1 MGSDSG
7 CPSDRNCGTP
17 SPNAARTLS
26 VWGGVCYIRLGGE
39 TLAKAALTS
48 GGGNYDGIQ
57 VTVLN
62 RRTGPVDSITIRSW
76 DVPHGVKKP
85 PDFGEKADWDIY
97 RPTLDIDRLWELAEE
112 YLRLFQEPDT
122 EMR

>member
-1 MGSDSG
+1 M
-7 CPSDRNCGTP
+7 
-17 SPNAARTLS
+17 
-26 VWGGVCYIRLGGE
+26 
-39 TLAKAALTS
+39 
-48 GGGNYDGIQ
+48 
-57 VTVLN
+57 TVLN

-97 RPTLDIDRLWELAEE
+97 RPTLDIDRLATAFRSSCPKGIRCPIPSNPDDAPDIGGSSPPDFGEKADWDIYRPTLDIDRLWELAEE

>member
-1 MGSDSG
+1 MPFGQELRNAVAKRRPDAVRLGS
-7 CPSDRNCGTP
+7 
-17 SPNAARTLS
+17 
-26 VWGGVCYIRLGGE
+26 VCYIRLGGE

>member
-1 MGSDSG
+1 MPEFPRPAG
-7 CPSDRNCGTP
+7 CSKRRPDAVC
-17 SPNAARTLS
+17 L
-26 VWGGVCYIRLGGE
+26 GGVCCIRLGVE

-48 GGGNYDGIQ
+48 GGGYYDGIQ

-76 DVPHGVKKP
+76 DVPCGTKKP
-85 PDFGEKADWDIY
+85 PDCGEKADWDIY

>member
-1 MGSDSG
+1 MPFGQELQKIMSKRHPDAICLGSI
-7 CPSDRNCGTP
+7 
-17 SPNAARTLS
+17 
-26 VWGGVCYIRLGGE
+26 CYIRLGVE

-85 PDFGEKADWDIY
+85 PDFGEKAD
-97 RPTLDIDRLWELAEE
+97 
-112 YLRLFQEPDT
+112 
-122 EMR
+122 

>member
-1 MGSDSG
+1 MPFGQEL
-7 CPSDRNCGTP
+7 RN
-17 SPNAARTLS
+17 A
-26 VWGGVCYIRLGGE
+26 V
-39 TLAKAALTS
+39 AKRRPDA
-48 GGGNYDGIQ
+48 
-57 VTVLN
+57 VLN

>member
-1 MGSDSG
+1 
-7 CPSDRNCGTP
+7 
-17 SPNAARTLS
+17 
-26 VWGGVCYIRLGGE
+26 
-39 TLAKAALTS
+39 
-48 GGGNYDGIQ
+48 

>member
-1 MGSDSG
+1 MPFGQELRNAVAKRRPDAVRLGS
-7 CPSDRNCGTP
+7 
-17 SPNAARTLS
+17 
-26 VWGGVCYIRLGGE
+26 VCYIRLGGE

-85 PDFGEKADWDIY
+85 PDFEEKADWDIY

>member
-1 MGSDSG
+1 M
-7 CPSDRNCGTP
+7 
-17 SPNAARTLS
+17 
-26 VWGGVCYIRLGGE
+26 
-39 TLAKAALTS
+39 
-48 GGGNYDGIQ
+48 
-57 VTVLN
+57 
-62 RRTGPVDSITIRSW
+62 DSITIRSW